1 MIRFLA
7 MGRWAFPMALTICIL
22 ATGLALAPNRWPAW
36 LTACALLWS
45 CAILRFWF
53 AARAS
58 RSAAPTAADQRG
70 DALAPIYRSTIEAL
84 ASAIAAKDSY
94 FPHHVARM
102 QHICEL
108 IAGRLGLEP
117 TVTEGFRLAALLH
130 DVGKLGVPDH
140 ILLKQGPL
148 DPEEFSKM
156 SNHAAIGAKLLENVD
171 FPWEVAPI
179 VRHHHEKY
187 DGTGYPDHLA
197 GDRIPL
203 GSRIIAVAEVYEA
216 LVSRRCYREGWSHAQ
231 AIEHI
236 ATLSG
241 THFDPKVVD
250 AFMEMEQQIAELAA
264 WSVPED
270 DCPDESRRDL
280 AAEEVIAQ
288 ANREL
293 VSLFEMAQT
302 LSSTLEIDEVLA
314 LLAHRNRRLLQAA
327 SCAVFLV
334 DESRPRTLVARVAVG
349 RHQEIIKCASA
360 LVGKGVTG
368 KVASRQR
375 AHVGAYDPNDLSF
388 ADENGVEL
396 DLKSCAVAPIVSFGE
411 VLGTINL
418 YDTNSNAFTADDLHL
433 LGLVAHQAALAVK
446 NARAFERVRDSAMR
460 DPVTDL
466 HNGRF
471 LRLSL
476 EQELSRASRQG
487 EPLSIL
493 GIDLDNFKAVNDL
506 FGHQMGDRVLKDV
519 ADIMRDKLRDY
530 DLVARVGGDEF
541 IIVLPGTPYSEAR
554 ATADR
559 IQSAVAQYAKDMLNQ
574 THVRLQASVGIA
586 TYPSDADDLD
596 TLLARADAEMYR
608 DKRARKQDRLAA

>member
-1 MIRFLA
+1 MIRFFA
-7 MGRWAFPMALTICIL
+7 TGKWAFATVLTVCVL
-22 ATGLALAPNRWPAW
+22 VTGLALAPSRWPVW
-36 LTACALLWS
+36 LPACALLWS
-45 CAILRFWF
+45 LAIWRSCCA
-53 AARAS
+53 AQAC
-58 RSAAPTAADQRG
+58 RSAAPTG
-70 DALAPIYRSTIEAL
+70 VIPSGEALVPVYRSTVEAL

-94 FPHHVARM
+94 FPHHVART

-108 IAGRLGLEP
+108 IADRLGLEVN
-117 TVTEGFRLAALLH
+117 TIEGIRIAALLH

-148 DPEEFSKM
+148 DAEEFSKM
-156 SNHAAIGAKLLENVD
+156 SNHAAIGAKILENVD
-171 FPWEVAPI
+171 FPWEVAPLI
-179 VRHHHEKY
+179 RHHHEKY

-197 GDRIPL
+197 GEQIPV
-203 GSRIIAVAEVYEA
+203 GSRILAVAEVYEA
-216 LVSRRCYREGWSHAQ
+216 LVSRRCYREGWSHPQ
-231 AIEHI
+231 AVDHI

-241 THFDPKVVD
+241 THFDPRVVD
-250 AFMEMEQQIAELAA
+250 AFLEMEQQIAELAA
-264 WSVPED
+264 STAPVGD
-270 DCPDESRRDL
+270 YPDESRRDL
-280 AAEEVIAQ
+280 AAGEMIAQ

-314 LLAHRNRRLLQAA
+314 LLAHHNRRLLQAA

-334 DESRPRTLVARVAVG
+334 DECQHRTLVARVAVG
-349 RHQEIIKCASA
+349 RHQELIKGATVS
-360 LVGKGVTG
+360 VGRGVTG

-375 AHVGAYDPNDLSF
+375 AYVGVFDPNDLSLG
-388 ADENGVEL
+388 DECRVDL

-418 YDTNSNAFTADDLHL
+418 YDTSPHAFNTEDLHL
-433 LGLVAHQAALAVK
+433 LSLVAHQAALAVK
-446 NARAFERVRDSAMR
+446 NARAFEQVRDSAMR
-460 DPVTDL
+460 DPLTGL

-476 EQELSRASRQG
+476 EQELSRASRQQ

-493 GIDLDNFKAVNDL
+493 GIDLDNLKAINDL

-541 IIVLPGTPYSEAR
+541 VIVLPGTPYAEAR

-559 IQSAVAQYAKDMLNQ
+559 IQCAAAQYAQDMLNQ
-574 THVRLQASVGIA
+574 ADVRFAASVGVA
-586 TYPSDADDLD
+586 TYPKDADDLD
-596 TLLARADAEMYR
+596 VLLARADADMYR
-608 DKRARKQDRLAA
+608 DKRARKQQRAAA